1 MQVGGSPDP
10 NLRER
15 HPGCGGP
22 GVPDSIG
29 GRRPGYK
36 EQTSRAPDPDV
47 RWRSPE
53 GPGQRWHRPPWW
65 REEGARWGEGAPGQG
80 LAGAGAPSVWRRGW
94 RRPRGWGSRQ
104 DLRTR
109 GVSVAAHR
117 GGPGLRAADRGDA
130 ARLGGGGAPGGRP
143 GCRVGPEEGAEPT
156 AGLPDAAPGDGAPS
170 GSRARERGGRPP
182 ARQARRTPAAAQG
195 RERPGA
201 AGRGGRT
208 GGGVTGPPA
217 EQNRFRFSVFSGR
230 CSGLSCALLAGDART
245 RRARIS
251 LAHEST
257 SGVIFLPF
265 LE

>member
-1 MQVGGSPDP
+1 MG
-10 NLRER
+10 
-15 HPGCGGP
+15 
-22 GVPDSIG
+22 G
-29 GRRPGYK
+29 GRPG
-36 EQTSRAPDPDV
+36 
-47 RWRSPE
+47 
-53 GPGQRWHRPPWW
+53 
-65 REEGARWGEGAPGQG
+65 
-80 LAGAGAPSVWRRGW
+80 AGAGRGPGTKHLEAWLAAPAGLGIQAG
-94 RRPRGWGSRQ
+94 PPNP
-104 DLRTR
+104 
-109 GVSVAAHR
+109 GVSVVAHR
-117 GGPGLRAADRGDA
+117 GGPGLRAADRGEES
-130 ARLGGGGAPGGRP
+130 RLGWGGAPGGRP